1 MENTWIGLALFCA
14 GLLVGVIL
22 SSISSRRPGP
32 GKRKAELISA
42 RERILAG
49 LKQNHEKEIMREIF
63 RATDALNGEIDH
75 SLRLMTKSMEKLLV
89 EVREER
95 LEPDYDKE
103 VRSKRPLRPST
114 SSA

>member
-1 MENTWIGLALFCA
+1 MENTLIGLAVFCA
-14 GLLVGVIL
+14 GILVGVIL
-22 SSISSRRPGP
+22 SSISSRRHLPM
-32 GKRKAELISA
+32 KHKAELISA

-63 RATDALNGEIDH
+63 RATDALNGELDH
-75 SLRLMTKSMEKLLV
+75 SLRLMTRSMEKLLV

-103 VRSKRPLRPST
+103 AGDKRPLRPST

>member
-1 MENTWIGLALFCA
+1 MENVLIEVAVFCA
-14 GLLVGVIL
+14 GILVGAVL
-22 SSISSRRPGP
+22 SSISSRRLDP
-32 GKRKAELISA
+32 GKHRTELTNA

-63 RATDALNGEIDH
+63 RATDALNGELDH
-75 SLRLMTKSMEKLLV
+75 SLRLMTRSMEKLLV

-103 VRSKRPLRPST
+103 AGDKRPLRPST

>member
-1 MENTWIGLALFCA
+1 MENVLIGVAVFCA
-14 GLLVGVIL
+14 GILVGVIL
-22 SSISSRRPGP
+22 SSISSRRLDP
-32 GKRKAELISA
+32 GKHRTELTNA

-63 RATDALNGEIDH
+63 RATDALNGELDH

-95 LEPDYDKE
+95 LEPDYDKDA
-103 VRSKRPLRPST
+103 RGKRPLRPST

>member
-1 MENTWIGLALFCA
+1 MENTLIGLAVFCA
-14 GLLVGVIL
+14 GIWVGVIL
-22 SSISSRRPGP
+22 SSISSRRHVP
-32 GKRKAELISA
+32 RKHKTELITA

-49 LKQNHEKEIMREIF
+49 LKQNHEKEIMQEIF

-95 LEPDYDKE
+95 LEPDYDKDAGG
-103 VRSKRPLRPST
+103 KRPLRPST

>member
-1 MENTWIGLALFCA
+1 MENVLIGVAIFCA
-14 GLLVGVIL
+14 GILVGAVL
-22 SSISSRRPGP
+22 SSISSRRLDP
-32 GKRKAELISA
+32 GKHRTELTNA

-63 RATDALNGEIDH
+63 RATDALNGELDH

-95 LEPDYDKE
+95 LEPDHDRE
-103 VRSKRPLRPST
+103 AGSKRPLRPSA

>member
-1 MENTWIGLALFCA
+1 MENTLIGLAVFCA
-14 GLLVGVIL
+14 GILVGVIL
-22 SSISSRRPGP
+22 SSISSRRHVP
-32 GKRKAELISA
+32 RKHKTELITA

-103 VRSKRPLRPST
+103 AGSKRPLRPST

>member
-22 SSISSRRPGP
+22 SSISSRRYGP
-32 GKRKAELISA
+32 SKHKAELISA

-75 SLRLMTKSMEKLLV
+75 SLRLMTKSMETLLADM
-89 EVREER
+89 RKER
-95 LEPDYDKE
+95 REPDYDKE
-103 VRSKRPLRPST
+103 AGSKRPLRPST
-114 SSA
+114 NSA